1 MIFVFDGKSSASSY
15 VQNIWH
21 TKSVGGGSFISSAA
35 ANWEMVITKQAET
48 VWLTVRGP
56 ETRATPAPVPEDAEF
71 FGISFKL
78 GTYMPHLPGS
88 VLVNGGINLPD
99 ASSKS
104 FWLKGSAWQ
113 FPEYDNADV
122 FVDHLIRE
130 GLLARDEI
138 VEGIL
143 QNQPQYASIRT
154 VRRRFL
160 HATGL
165 PHKTIEQI
173 ERARQAAALL
183 RQGKPI
189 LDTVYET
196 GYFDQAHMTKAFK
209 YFMGQTP
216 AQILRPEAAPQT
228 SFNLTTVR

>member
-113 FPEYDNADV
+113 FPEYDNADM

-143 QNQPQYASIRT
+143 QISRSMPRSVPCGGAFCTRPDYPIKPSSRLSAHGRRRPSCGRASRFLTPYTKPAISIRHT
-154 VRRRFL
+154 
-160 HATGL
+160 
-165 PHKTIEQI
+165 
-173 ERARQAAALL
+173 
-183 RQGKPI
+183 
-189 LDTVYET
+189 
-196 GYFDQAHMTKAFK
+196 
-209 YFMGQTP
+209 
-216 AQILRPEAAPQT
+216 
-228 SFNLTTVR
+228 